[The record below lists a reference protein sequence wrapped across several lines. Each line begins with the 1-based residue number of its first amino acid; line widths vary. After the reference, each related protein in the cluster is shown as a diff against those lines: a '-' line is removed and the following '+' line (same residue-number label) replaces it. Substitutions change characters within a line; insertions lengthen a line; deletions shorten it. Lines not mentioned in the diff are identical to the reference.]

1 MKNIVLVP
9 FLAAII
15 LLNSFSTVGVRD
27 IKIKKVVIDAGH
39 GGKDSGTSGAFSIEK
54 DIALK
59 IARKA
64 GEYIDKNLK
73 GVEVIYTRFD
83 DKFVE
88 LEERAQIA
96 NRNGA
101 DLFISIHCNSFPSPT
116 VYGTETYVMGVGKT
130 AANLAVAKR
139 ENAAILMEENYEA
152 RYDGYDPNS
161 PEANIIF
168 SLYQNA
174 YLEQSLELASKI
186 QNQFQQGAGRRSRGV
201 KQAGFLV
208 LYKTTMPSIL
218 IEAGF
223 LTHAKEAKFLS
234 SDKGQDY
241 IADAIFKAFKEYKLE
256 VEGVVPEDYTDQ
268 TDETHAKENQDIVF
282 KVQIIT
288 SSKPIPL
295 DSPNF
300 EGIKDVKEYI
310 SGGWYKYTAGEERD
324 LKSVYSLQEDIRK
337 KGFKSAFV
345 VAFNNDKRISLQKA
359 IKLLE

>member
-116 VYGTETYVMGVGKT
+116 VYGTETYVMGLHKED
-130 AANLAVAKR
+130 ANLQVAIR
-139 ENAAILMEENYEA
+139 ENSVIYLEDNYKE
-152 RYDGYDPNS
+152 RYGDFDPKS
-161 PEANIIF
+161 PESHIFF
-168 SLYQNA
+168 SLYQTAFLNN
-174 YLEQSLELASKI
+174 SINLATKI
-186 QNQFQQGAGRRSRGV
+186 ETQFAKRAGRRSRGV
-201 KQAGFLV
+201 KQAGFWV
-208 LYKTTMPSIL
+208 LWSTSMPSVLVEI
-218 IEAGF
+218 GY
-223 LTHAKEAKFLS
+223 LS
-234 SDKGQDY
+234 NPREEKDLNNELKQDY
-241 IADAIFKAFKEYKLE
+241 IASGIFRAVRAYKEEMDAME
-256 VEGVVPEDYTDQ
+256 
-268 TDETHAKENQDIVF
+268 
-282 KVQIIT
+282 
-288 SSKPIPL
+288 
-295 DSPNF
+295 
-300 EGIKDVKEYI
+300 
-310 SGGWYKYTAGEERD
+310 
-324 LKSVYSLQEDIRK
+324 
-337 KGFKSAFV
+337 
-345 VAFNNDKRISLQKA
+345 
-359 IKLLE
+359 

>member
-9 FLAAII
+9 FLSAII

-116 VYGTETYVMGVGKT
+116 VYGTETYVMGLHKED
-130 AANLAVAKR
+130 ANLQVAIR
-139 ENAAILMEENYEA
+139 ENSVIYLEDNYKE
-152 RYDGYDPNS
+152 RYGDFDPKS
-161 PEANIIF
+161 PESHIFF
-168 SLYQNA
+168 SLYQTAFLNN
-174 YLEQSLELASKI
+174 SINLATKI
-186 QNQFQQGAGRRSRGV
+186 ETQFAKRAGRRSRGV
-201 KQAGFLV
+201 KQAGFWV
-208 LYKTTMPSIL
+208 LWSTSMPSVLVEI
-218 IEAGF
+218 GY
-223 LTHAKEAKFLS
+223 LS
-234 SDKGQDY
+234 NPREEKDLNNELKHDY
-241 IADAIFKAFKEYKLE
+241 IASGIFRAVRAYKEEMDAME
-256 VEGVVPEDYTDQ
+256 
-268 TDETHAKENQDIVF
+268 
-282 KVQIIT
+282 
-288 SSKPIPL
+288 
-295 DSPNF
+295 
-300 EGIKDVKEYI
+300 
-310 SGGWYKYTAGEERD
+310 
-324 LKSVYSLQEDIRK
+324 
-337 KGFKSAFV
+337 
-345 VAFNNDKRISLQKA
+345 
-359 IKLLE
+359 

>member
-116 VYGTETYVMGVGKT
+116 VYGTETYVMGLHKED
-130 AANLAVAKR
+130 ANLQVAIR
-139 ENAAILMEENYEA
+139 ENSVIYLENNYKE
-152 RYDGYDPNS
+152 RYGDFDPKS
-161 PEANIIF
+161 PESHIFF
-168 SLYQNA
+168 SLYQTAFLNN
-174 YLEQSLELASKI
+174 SINLATKI
-186 QNQFQQGAGRRSRGV
+186 ETQFAKRAGRRSRGV
-201 KQAGFLV
+201 KQAGFWV
-208 LYKTTMPSIL
+208 LWSTSMPSVLVEI
-218 IEAGF
+218 GY
-223 LTHAKEAKFLS
+223 LS
-234 SDKGQDY
+234 NPREEKDLNNELKQDY
-241 IADAIFKAFKEYKLE
+241 IASGIFRAVRAYKEEMDAME
-256 VEGVVPEDYTDQ
+256 
-268 TDETHAKENQDIVF
+268 
-282 KVQIIT
+282 
-288 SSKPIPL
+288 
-295 DSPNF
+295 
-300 EGIKDVKEYI
+300 
-310 SGGWYKYTAGEERD
+310 
-324 LKSVYSLQEDIRK
+324 
-337 KGFKSAFV
+337 
-345 VAFNNDKRISLQKA
+345 
-359 IKLLE
+359 